1 MLSLS
6 QDLDELQASV
16 LRALASRT
24 RLRFIHAL
32 ATGPCEVHDL
42 ADALG
47 LSQAATSQHLSALR
61 SAGLVEASR
70 DGRAVEYRLS
80 DPDLA
85 AACDLFRAV
94 LVRRL
99 THLGDLAANS
109 EETGR
114 FARAASA
121 ATSHH

>member
-1 MLSLS
+1 VLSLVE
-6 QDLDELQASV
+6 DIDELEASI

-47 LSQAATSQHLSALR
+47 LTQTATSQHLASLR
-61 SAGLVEASR
+61 AVGVVEAMR
-70 DGRAVEYRLS
+70 DGRVVQYRLS

-85 AACDLFRAV
+85 VACHLLRDV

-99 THLGDLAANS
+99 TQLGDLAAS
-109 EETGR
+109 ADETGR
-114 FARAASA
+114 LARLAMAGLGR
-121 ATSHH
+121 